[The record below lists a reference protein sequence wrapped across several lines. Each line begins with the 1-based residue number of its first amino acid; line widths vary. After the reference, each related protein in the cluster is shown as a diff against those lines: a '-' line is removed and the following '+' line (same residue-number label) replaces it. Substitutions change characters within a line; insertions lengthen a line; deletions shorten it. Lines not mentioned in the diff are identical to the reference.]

1 MGPDAEFCPTA
12 SLQEAGVASAAG
24 DSSADAGDEEAG
36 LVPAACT
43 GGGRVLNAVKGEGA
57 CKTSLEGVGE
67 SMPGLPLE
75 GEADCKDGLA
85 GGGMSGTPVF
95 GDLLV
100 PAGAD
105 AETVGL
111 GLVGVL
117 CTGMPEV
124 CGLATATGAP
134 IEAGVAG
141 KGLRGEVSD
150 GVDAMTGILI
160 PVTMDSTLIGAA
172 SLLLQEEV
180 P

>member
-1 MGPDAEFCPTA
+1 MT
-12 SLQEAGVASAAG
+12 
-24 DSSADAGDEEAG
+24 
-36 LVPAACT
+36 
-43 GGGRVLNAVKGEGA
+43 
-57 CKTSLEGVGE
+57 
-67 SMPGLPLE
+67 GLPLV

-105 AETVGL
+105 AETAGL

-124 CGLATATGAP
+124 CRLATATGAP

-141 KGLRGEVSD
+141 TGLRGEVSD
-150 GVDAMTGILI
+150 GVDAITGILM
-160 PVTMDSTLIGAA
+160 PVTMDSKLIGAA